1 MSTGASKKKLLENP
15 IANGIVVPI
24 AIVLVGAVV
33 VFGVTKLLSAER
45 SYKDLVREMHT
56 KTFGNRWVAA
66 FELSKLISSSQ
77 IPKEDIP
84 WLVENLEEI
93 YNEAQDP
100 RTRQFS
106 VVAAG
111 ALQTNDSI
119 SLLEKAVEDQD
130 DKVRFHAVVAL
141 GNMPHGVAFTKW
153 NKVLEYAQKNE
164 DVGMTQAA
172 VLTLA
177 THRVQE
183 AQETLVNLLGVDNA
197 VLRYTVA
204 SALVNYKNEQA
215 LPALKELLMLEP
227 GKAQN
232 GSLNEDQVVALKLSL
247 LNSIKNNEWNVLAEE
262 IQRVANSDKSLKV
275 VESAKD
281 VLKSLKN

>member
-15 IANGIVVPI
+15 IANGIMVPI

-77 IPKEDIP
+77 IPEEDIP
-84 WLVENLEEI
+84 WLVQNLEEI

-111 ALQTNDSI
+111 ALQTDDSV
-119 SLLEKAVEDQD
+119 SLLEKAVDDAD

-141 GNMPHGVAFTKW
+141 GNMPQGVTFTKW
-153 NKVLEYAQKNE
+153 DRVLEYTKNQE
-164 DVGMTQAA
+164 DIGMTQAA

-177 THRVQE
+177 THRIPQ
-183 AQETLVNLLGVDNA
+183 AQESLVNLLGVNNV

-215 LPALKELLMLEP
+215 LPVLKELLKLEP

-247 LNSIKNNEWNVLAEE
+247 LNSIKNNEWNVLVEE

-275 VESAKD
+275 MESAKD

>member
-1 MSTGASKKKLLENP
+1 MSTEASKKKLLENP

-77 IPKEDIP
+77 IPAEDIP
-84 WLVENLEEI
+84 WLVDNLEEI

-111 ALQTNDSI
+111 ALQTNDSV
-119 SLLEKAVEDQD
+119 SLLEKAVEDSD

-141 GNMPHGVAFTKW
+141 GNMPQGVAFTKW
-153 NKVLEYAQKNE
+153 NTVLSFLEQSS
-164 DVGMTQAA
+164 DIGMTQAA
-172 VLTLA
+172 SLALA
-177 THRVQE
+177 THRVSQ
-183 AQETLVNLLGVDNA
+183 AQELLVNLLGTQNI

-215 LPALKELLMLEP
+215 LPILRELFRLIP

-247 LNSIKNNEWNVLAEE
+247 LNSIKNNEWTVLNDE
-262 IQRVANSDKSLKV
+262 IQHVANSDKSLKV
-275 VESAKD
+275 VESAKE
-281 VLKSLKN
+281 VLKILKN

>member
-1 MSTGASKKKLLENP
+1 MSTETSKKKLLENP

-24 AIVLVGAVV
+24 AIVLVGAIV

-77 IPKEDIP
+77 IPEEDIP
-84 WLVENLEEI
+84 WLLENLEEI
-93 YNEAQDP
+93 YNKAQDP

-111 ALQTNDSI
+111 ALQNENSV
-119 SLLEKAVEDQD
+119 SLLEKAVEDSD
-130 DKVRFHAVVAL
+130 TKVRFHAVVSV
-141 GNMPHGVAFTKW
+141 GNMSQGTSFSKW
-153 NKVLEYAQKNE
+153 GKILELLKQKE
-164 DVGMTQAA
+164 DIGMTQAA
-172 VLTLA
+172 SLALA
-177 THRVQE
+177 THRVPQAE
-183 AQETLVNLLGVDNA
+183 PELVKLLTHENA

-204 SALVNYKNEQA
+204 SGLVNYKNEQA
-215 LPALKELLMLEP
+215 IPVLRELLELSP
-227 GKAQN
+227 GKAGE

-247 LNSIKNNEWNVLAEE
+247 LNSIKINEWKILEEE
-262 IQRVANSDKSLKV
+262 IQQVANSDKSLKV

-281 VLKSLKN
+281 LLKSLKN